1 MIWKRCVPAEI
12 SLHQSLPG
20 CSACESW
27 NSSFVVAIV
36 TVIVVIRW
44 MFISIRHWQSQL
56 DSNVVQHDARHDNL
70 ACLARFIPNR
80 KCSVTLT
87 AE

>member
-1 MIWKRCVPAEI
+1 MIWKMCVPAEI
-12 SLHQSLPG
+12 SLHQSVPL
-20 CSACESW
+20 CSACYGW
-27 NSSFVVAIV
+27 NASFVVAIV
-36 TVIVVIRW
+36 AVIVVIHW
-44 MFISIRHWQSQL
+44 MVIFIRHWQSQL
-56 DSNVVQHDARHDNL
+56 DSNVMQHDARHDNL